1 MLFLALALPAM
12 YAYAPSLEGV
22 AKSRWL
28 GDIGAFITKSLT
40 PARPEANASAVDPV
54 AAANLDEDLDYRIA
68 QRTKS
73 TEGWR
78 SFLTAHPDGPHA
90 QSARAEL
97 DKLVPPE
104 TPPAPAAMQA
114 PDVGPPDA
122 KTLTEVASPGRPSA
136 GSEATT
142 PTSDE
147 SCTGDEDRL
156 EQLSNSPTGDE
167 VIRFLIELRCEKLRP
182 QLLRLAERVDEKVPT
197 VVAKAAQGTPSRVL
211 PGSVVSSP
219 PLPPPRTRAN
229 EPQDR
234 ARSPLASRGA
244 QQRRHANP
252 WTATNLPQLILAL
265 FGDRPRN
272 STGIRQTRAGSG
284 H

>member
-54 AAANLDEDLDYRIA
+54 AAANLDEDLDYQIA
-68 QRTKS
+68 QRMKS

-78 SFLTAHPDGPHA
+78 SFLTAHPNGPHA

-114 PDVGPPDA
+114 PDGDGPDA
-122 KTLTEVASPGRPSA
+122 KIPSAVASPARPSA
-136 GSEATT
+136 GSETTT

-147 SCTGDEDRL
+147 ICRDDEDRL
-156 EQLSNSPTGDE
+156 EQLSNSPTGDG

-182 QLLRLAERVDEKVPT
+182 QLLRLAERVDDQ
-197 VVAKAAQGTPSRVL
+197 ASQGGR
-211 PGSVVSSP
+211 
-219 PLPPPRTRAN
+219 RR
-229 EPQDR
+229 R
-234 ARSPLASRGA
+234 ARRPFERRSRDRLFPRPLY
-244 QQRRHANP
+244 RRRECERTNPRIGRARLSLHAAP
-252 WTATNLPQLILAL
+252 
-265 FGDRPRN
+265 
-272 STGIRQTRAGSG
+272 S
-284 H
+284 

>member
-122 KTLTEVASPGRPSA
+122 KTSDRGRFSGA
-136 GSEATT
+136 AFG
-142 PTSDE
+142 
-147 SCTGDEDRL
+147 
-156 EQLSNSPTGDE
+156 
-167 VIRFLIELRCEKLRP
+167 
-182 QLLRLAERVDEKVPT
+182 RV
-197 VVAKAAQGTPSRVL
+197 
-211 PGSVVSSP
+211 
-219 PLPPPRTRAN
+219 
-229 EPQDR
+229 
-234 ARSPLASRGA
+234 RSHNAYFR
-244 QQRRHANP
+244 
-252 WTATNLPQLILAL
+252 
-265 FGDRPRN
+265 
-272 STGIRQTRAGSG
+272 
-284 H
+284 